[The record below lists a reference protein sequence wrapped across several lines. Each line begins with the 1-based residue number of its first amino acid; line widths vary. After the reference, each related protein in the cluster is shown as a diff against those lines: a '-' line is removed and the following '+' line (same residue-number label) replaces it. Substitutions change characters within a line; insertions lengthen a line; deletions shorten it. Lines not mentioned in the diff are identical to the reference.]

1 MATACSGTKYLSENQ
16 SLYTGAS
23 ITITSSYPITEK
35 DISNSELTELIQPEP
50 NETLFGSRPWL
61 WFHNIAGEPKKDKGF
76 RFWLKNKLGSPPV
89 LLKDVDPARTS
100 RLLKTRLMNKGFF
113 QAEVGYEIKTKNRKS
128 RLIYQAKLSEPYR
141 IKSIEYPDPGTTLEK
156 EINEQHLQSTLAPGQ
171 NYDLAKM
178 QSERKRITGEL
189 KDEGFFYFNERHM
202 IFKADTTVGD
212 REVELFLA
220 HTPNIPV
227 QAETRYSIGDVNV
240 FPEYS
245 LSTDSLKRSYRSY
258 TFNDYQFF
266 ARGRAIKP
274 GVITDKL
281 NIKTGRFYSREET
294 QLSISRLMGLGVFK
308 FVNINYKEDKT
319 AAGVLDASVYL
330 TPLLKKSL
338 RVQLEAVSKSNDF
351 IGPSIS
357 TTFLNRNAFGGA
369 ELFQLKFDFGF
380 ETQVSSQQNQAVN
393 AIEFGVEAS
402 LEVPRFMTPVFTVDY
417 SSKKYIPKTRFKIGY
432 RQQNRT
438 NFFNMMA
445 FNAKYGYVWT
455 ESARKSHQLYPV
467 DVSLVTVQQ
476 EPAFRD
482 LLETNPLLRQSYE
495 EQFIIGGN
503 YSFFYSTLNLDD
515 RKYEKHNFYFNGNID
530 VSGNLLNLVQRNG
543 TDNNNGGVKEI
554 FGTPYSQFTK
564 VSGDFRYYYKI
575 DKRNLIATR
584 FFAGVGVPYGNAESL
599 PYLKQFAAG
608 GTNTIRAFR
617 SRSIGPGSFAQAR
630 DAGPDSLLLDQ
641 TGDISLL
648 ANIEYRFDVLGALKG
663 ALFVD
668 AGNIWLVN
676 EDVDRPGGEFSTS
689 DFLSETAVG
698 TGFGLRFDA
707 DFFVIRLD
715 FAFPLRAPFLPEG
728 DRWVI
733 SNIDPLSKS
742 WRRDNLIL
750 NIAIGYPF

>member
-1 MATACSGTKYLSENQ
+1 MSG
-16 SLYTGAS
+16 
-23 ITITSSYPITEK
+23 
-35 DISNSELTELIQPEP
+35 
-50 NETLFGSRPWL
+50 
-61 WFHNIAGEPKKDKGF
+61 
-76 RFWLKNKLGSPPV
+76 
-89 LLKDVDPARTS
+89 
-100 RLLKTRLMNKGFF
+100 
-113 QAEVGYEIKTKNRKS
+113 
-128 RLIYQAKLSEPYR
+128 
-141 IKSIEYPDPGTTLEK
+141 
-156 EINEQHLQSTLAPGQ
+156 
-171 NYDLAKM
+171 
-178 QSERKRITGEL
+178 
-189 KDEGFFYFNERHM
+189 
-202 IFKADTTVGD
+202 
-212 REVELFLA
+212 
-220 HTPNIPV
+220 
-227 QAETRYSIGDVNV
+227 
-240 FPEYS
+240 
-245 LSTDSLKRSYRSY
+245 
-258 TFNDYQFF
+258 
-266 ARGRAIKP
+266 
-274 GVITDKL
+274 
-281 NIKTGRFYSREET
+281 
-294 QLSISRLMGLGVFK
+294 
-308 FVNINYKEDKT
+308 
-319 AAGVLDASVYL
+319 
-330 TPLLKKSL
+330 
-338 RVQLEAVSKSNDF
+338 
-351 IGPSIS
+351 
-357 TTFLNRNAFGGA
+357 
-369 ELFQLKFDFGF
+369 
-380 ETQVSSQQNQAVN
+380 
-393 AIEFGVEAS
+393 
-402 LEVPRFMTPVFTVDY
+402 
-417 SSKKYIPKTRFKIGY
+417 
-432 RQQNRT
+432 
-438 NFFNMMA
+438 
-445 FNAKYGYVWT
+445 T

-715 FAFPLRAPFLPEG
+715 FAFPLRAPFLPKG